1 MSAAREELGL
11 PEPIARSNEGLGDS
25 SEKSVVE
32 DALANLLG
40 APFDKVSITMPAAL
54 KARIAARAADTNFS
68 AYVSEVL
75 AREERRL
82 ALIDFLDYMDD
93 LYGPPSAEDEAR
105 LDQKLEAMW
114 AKYEAYQS
122 GQ

>member
-1 MSAAREELGL
+1 MTAEPT
-11 PEPIARSNEGLGDS
+11 PEPPAEASAPGS
-25 SEKSVVE
+25 AVE
-32 DALANLLG
+32 DAFVNLLAG
-40 APFDKVSITMPAAL
+40 PFDKVSITMPAAL

-105 LDQKLEAMW
+105 LDKKLEAMW

>member
-1 MSAAREELGL
+1 MTAEQAHQPPDEATAPGSA
-11 PEPIARSNEGLGDS
+11 
-25 SEKSVVE
+25 VE
-32 DALANLLG
+32 DAFVNLLAG
-40 APFDKVSITMPAAL
+40 PFDKVSITMPAAL

-93 LYGPPSAEDEAR
+93 LYGPPTDEEMAEADRRWE
-105 LDQKLEAMW
+105 EMW
-114 AKYEAYQS
+114 ERHESRATS
-122 GQ
+122 SSTPRP

>member
-1 MSAAREELGL
+1 MTAEPAGDPPEET
-11 PEPIARSNEGLGDS
+11 SH
-25 SEKSVVE
+25 VE
-32 DALANLLG
+32 DAFVNLLAG
-40 APFDKVSITMPAAL
+40 PFDKVSITMPAAL

-105 LDQKLEAMW
+105 LDKKLEAMW
-114 AKYEAYQS
+114 AKYEAYPS